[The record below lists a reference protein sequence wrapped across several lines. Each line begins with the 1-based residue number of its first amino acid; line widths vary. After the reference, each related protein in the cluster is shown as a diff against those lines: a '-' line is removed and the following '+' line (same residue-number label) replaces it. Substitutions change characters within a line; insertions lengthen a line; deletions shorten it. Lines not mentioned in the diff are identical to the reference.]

1 MCVGGVVSDLGI
13 TQSNRVSAHAVTS
26 VQPINF
32 FTHPPQ
38 RSKGVAKSVKKL
50 FFGMKSP
57 GDSMQFCVRKVR
69 NGVGRVNSGLFY
81 VRWLTVKWLGPKMRR
96 HLVSGA
102 RQRKH
107 PCPRVFSQRTCGE
120 VKHYFSTAEISS
132 APPSHP
138 GDTCGYTVELKDKFT
153 QYPNRH
159 YLLMASKVLTT
170 LTLTFLYK

>member
-57 GDSMQFCVRKVR
+57 GGFDAVLCEE
-69 NGVGRVNSGLFY
+69 GE
-81 VRWLTVKWLGPKMRR
+81 KW
-96 HLVSGA
+96 
-102 RQRKH
+102 
-107 PCPRVFSQRTCGE
+107 CRTC
-120 VKHYFSTAEISS
+120 
-132 APPSHP
+132 
-138 GDTCGYTVELKDKFT
+138 
-153 QYPNRH
+153 
-159 YLLMASKVLTT
+159 
-170 LTLTFLYK
+170 